1 MLLTQSSTL
10 AESKKKQTAASKTDK
25 KPANDPLRTS
35 QSTHIPTRT
44 TRSQATQSTEFYRTE
59 AFGNLPKNLPSSKG
73 ATFEKPTPVKP
84 EKPSSSE
91 DSDKDSHRSYH
102 SASSEKESDEE
113 IEIMDAAAI
122 RDAIRNAT
130 DAAVNDAAT
139 AAANAAIANLGP
151 SGGDSALSPSNFYG
165 EPKEDAITWLQQ
177 VEAWRAYKN
186 FNNDRL
192 TGLFPLLLKGQ
203 AYLWYQSLANG
214 VKTDATQLVNS
225 FKQRYEPTPL
235 TKIQLVSE
243 AWSRKQK
250 HDESVDTYV
259 AVLRKLQ
266 ATIDVTKAVFTDNN
280 MRDAIKT
287 GLKPSIRQYV
297 LQQAPATLD
306 ATIEAARKAEQA
318 AMPMPGEEVT
328 LSASL
333 ERIESKINRLSLRD
347 IDHSDSR
354 HRSPS
359 TTSRSQS
366 HHQEENGTSNM
377 HSRCASL
384 SPSRTSSNRNFS
396 SNRSESPYRRD
407 LSTSQRPNSPFAY
420 DRRKTSSA
428 SNQQRYQRN
437 FSPYR
442 RNNDSRPQRLNRNE
456 PQQTTFYNRGQ
467 RKQVRFANNWNS
479 DQAFNG
485 LKNRSTRYGE
495 SYSNRNH
502 WAQNKTCFQCGKHG
516 HIARYCR
523 SVHVQNPNA

>member
-1 MLLTQSSTL
+1 M
-10 AESKKKQTAASKTDK
+10 
-25 KPANDPLRTS
+25 RTS
-35 QSTHIPTRT
+35 HPTHIPTRT
-44 TRSQATQSTEFYRTE
+44 LRSQATPSTEFYRTE

-73 ATFEKPTPVKP
+73 ATSEKPTSVKP
-84 EKPSSSE
+84 EQPSSSSE
-91 DSDKDSHRSYH
+91 DNDKDSERSYH
-102 SASSEKESDEE
+102 SASSVNESDEE
-113 IEIMDAAAI
+113 IEIMDATAIRNAI
-122 RDAIRNAT
+122 RDAT

-214 VKTDATQLVNS
+214 VKTDATQLIDR

-266 ATIDVTKAVFTDNN
+266 ATIDSTKAVFTDNN
-280 MRDAIKT
+280 LRDAIKT
-287 GLKPSIRQYV
+287 GLRPSIRQYV
-297 LQQAPATLD
+297 LQQAPTTLD

-347 IDHSDSR
+347 AEHSDSR
-354 HRSPS
+354 YRSSS

-366 HHQEENGTSNM
+366 HNQEANGTPNM

-396 SNRSESPYRRD
+396 SNRSESPYRQD
-407 LSTSQRPNSPFAY
+407 QSTSQRPNSPFAY
-420 DRRKTSSA
+420 DRRKTPSA

-442 RNNDSRPQRLNRNE
+442 RNNDSQPQRPNRNQ

-467 RKQVRFANNWNS
+467 QKQVRFANNWNS

-485 LKNRSTRYGE
+485 FKNRCARAVSLIQIESVGHKIRHVFNVANMDTSHDVAGLSMFKIPMHRDTRSHPQTG
-495 SYSNRNH
+495 SS
-502 WAQNKTCFQCGKHG
+502 QN
-516 HIARYCR
+516 
-523 SVHVQNPNA
+523 

>member
-1 MLLTQSSTL
+1 MLETRGTVPFLLTQNQVHWQSRR
-10 AESKKKQTAASKTDK
+10 KKQTAASKSDK
-25 KPANDPLRTS
+25 KPANDHLRTS
-35 QSTHIPTRT
+35 HPTHIPTRT
-44 TRSQATQSTEFYRTE
+44 LRSQTTQSTEFYRTE

-73 ATFEKPTPVKP
+73 ATSKKLTPVKP
-84 EKPSSSE
+84 EQPLSSE
-91 DSDKDSHRSYH
+91 DSERSYH

-122 RDAIRNAT
+122 TDAIRNAT

-177 VEAWRAYKN
+177 AEAWRAYKN
-186 FNNDRL
+186 FNNDRI
-192 TGLFPLLLKGQ
+192 TGLFPLLLKRQ

-214 VKTDATQLVNS
+214 VKNDATQLVDS
-225 FKQRYEPTPL
+225 FKRRYEPTPL
-235 TKIQLVSE
+235 TKIQLVSG
-243 AWSRKQK
+243 AWCRKQK

-266 ATIDVTKAVFTDNN
+266 ATIDSTKAVFTDNN

-287 GLKPSIRQYV
+287 GLRPSIRQYV
-297 LQQAPATLD
+297 LQQASATLD

-318 AMPMPGEEVT
+318 AMPMPGEDVT

-333 ERIESKINRLSLRD
+333 ERIESKIYRLSLRD
-347 IDHSDSR
+347 TDHSDSQ

-359 TTSRSQS
+359 STSRSQS
-366 HHQEENGTSNM
+366 HHQEANGTPNM

-407 LSTSQRPNSPFAY
+407 YSTSQRQNSPDPAF
-420 DRRKTSSA
+420 A
-428 SNQQRYQRN
+428 SN
-437 FSPYR
+437 
-442 RNNDSRPQRLNRNE
+442 
-456 PQQTTFYNRGQ
+456 
-467 RKQVRFANNWNS
+467 
-479 DQAFNG
+479 
-485 LKNRSTRYGE
+485 
-495 SYSNRNH
+495 
-502 WAQNKTCFQCGKHG
+502 
-516 HIARYCR
+516 
-523 SVHVQNPNA
+523 

>member
-1 MLLTQSSTL
+1 MMLPPPQQTPPSPTL
-10 AESKKKQTAASKTDK
+10 VRAEGTA
-25 KPANDPLRTS
+25 
-35 QSTHIPTRT
+35 
-44 TRSQATQSTEFYRTE
+44 
-59 AFGNLPKNLPSSKG
+59 PSVPQ
-73 ATFEKPTPVKP
+73 F
-84 EKPSSSE
+84 
-91 DSDKDSHRSYH
+91 
-102 SASSEKESDEE
+102 
-113 IEIMDAAAI
+113 
-122 RDAIRNAT
+122 
-130 DAAVNDAAT
+130 
-139 AAANAAIANLGP
+139 
-151 SGGDSALSPSNFYG
+151 FYG

-214 VKTDATQLVNS
+214 VKTDATQLVDS

-266 ATIDVTKAVFTDNN
+266 ATIDSTKAVFTDNN

-347 IDHSDSR
+347 TDHSDKR

-359 TTSRSQS
+359 LTSRSHS
-366 HHQEENGTSNM
+366 HHQEANGTPNM
-377 HSRCASL
+377 HNRCASL

-396 SNRSESPYRRD
+396 SSRAESPYRQEQP
-407 LSTSQRPNSPFAY
+407 TSQRPNSPFAY
-420 DRRKTSSA
+420 DRRKTPSA

-437 FSPYR
+437 FLV
-442 RNNDSRPQRLNRNE
+442 D
-456 PQQTTFYNRGQ
+456 
-467 RKQVRFANNWNS
+467 
-479 DQAFNG
+479 
-485 LKNRSTRYGE
+485 
-495 SYSNRNH
+495 
-502 WAQNKTCFQCGKHG
+502 
-516 HIARYCR
+516 I
-523 SVHVQNPNA
+523 SVHHPSPEVITASMPSGVEHRHARLVLSSQVPV